1 MHTIADHI
9 AESGLEGDEA
19 IIKAVQAARCIK
31 GLDYACSS
39 TLQQPTA
46 EPSIAPQPNQ
56 LTPTDQQW

>member
-31 GLDYACSS
+31 GLDYALLIDLAAAYSRAFHS
-39 TLQQPTA
+39 
-46 EPSIAPQPNQ
+46 
-56 LTPTDQQW
+56 TPT